1 VNRSSPPLL
10 AVRNLCVRFQMPSR
24 SFRAVDDV
32 SLEVA
37 AGETLAVVGESGCGK
52 TTLALALLRLLSSGA
67 AIESGSIRL
76 RGRELT
82 DLSEK
87 EMRGVRGKD
96 VGMIFQEPLTA
107 LNPVYTVGEQVAEGL
122 RLHEGLGRRAAWQ
135 RAIET
140 LAEVGVPD
148 PARRASAYPHQLS
161 GGQRQRAMIAAAIAC
176 RPALLLADEPT
187 TALDVGVQGQILDL
201 LRKLQAERGLAM
213 LLITHDLGVVAET
226 AQRVAIMYAGQIV
239 EQAEVRALFAKPLH
253 PYTRGLL
260 GCLPRLEAPPAGSR
274 RLPVLE
280 GTVPD
285 LSRLPP
291 GCRFAN
297 RCPDVVERCR
307 QEQGLRPVATG
318 LVRCI
323 HGEEKLA

>member
-1 VNRSSPPLL
+1 MSSSATPLL
-10 AVRNLCVRFQMPSR
+10 TVRNLSVRFRLPGR

-32 SLEVA
+32 SLDVR

-52 TTLALALLRLLSSGA
+52 TTLALALLRLLSPGA
-67 AIESGSIRL
+67 SIESGSIRL
-76 RGRELT
+76 RDRELT

-107 LNPVYTVGEQVAEGL
+107 LNPVYTVGEQIAEGL
-122 RLHEGLGRRAAWQ
+122 RLHEKLGRRAAWQ

-148 PARRASAYPHQLS
+148 AARRASAYPHQLS
-161 GGQRQRAMIAAAIAC
+161 GGQRQRAMIASAIAC

-201 LRKLQAERGLAM
+201 LRKIQTERGLAI

-226 AQRVAIMYAGQIV
+226 AQRVAVMYAGQVV
-239 EQAEVRALFAKPLH
+239 EQAEVRSLFAAPRH

-260 GCLPRLEAPPAGSR
+260 ACLPRLEAPPPGTR

-285 LSRLPP
+285 LSRLPS

-307 QEQGLRPVATG
+307 QEQGLRPLATG
-318 LVRCI
+318 QVRCV
-323 HGEEKLA
+323 HGEEKSA

>member
-1 VNRSSPPLL
+1 MSEPLL
-10 AVRNLCVRFQMPSR
+10 SVRNLSVRFDLPGR

-32 SLEVA
+32 SLDVA

-52 TTLALALLRLLSSGA
+52 TTLALSLLRLLSGGA
-67 AIESGSIRL
+67 RIESGSIRL

-82 DLSEK
+82 TLSDREL
-87 EMRGVRGKD
+87 RGVRGKD

-107 LNPVYTVGEQVAEGL
+107 LNPVYTVGEQIAEGL

-135 RAIET
+135 RAIDT

-148 PARRASAYPHQLS
+148 PSRRANAYPHQLS
-161 GGQRQRAMIAAAIAC
+161 GGQRQRAMIATAIAC

-201 LRKLQAERGLAM
+201 LRQLQTQRGLAI
-213 LLITHDLGVVAET
+213 LLITHDLGVVAE
-226 AQRVAIMYAGQIV
+226 AAHRVAVMYAAQVV
-239 EQAEVRALFAKPLH
+239 EQAEVRTLFARPLH

-260 GCLPRLEAPPAGSR
+260 ACLPRLEAPPDGSR

-285 LSRLPP
+285 PARLPV

-297 RCPDVVERCR
+297 RCPDAVEPCAKEQRLQAVGTGRELRCC
-307 QEQGLRPVATG
+307 VHA
-318 LVRCI
+318 
-323 HGEEKLA
+323 GETS

>member
-1 VNRSSPPLL
+1 LT
-10 AVRNLCVRFQMPSR
+10 VRNLCVRFQLRGR
-24 SFRAVDDV
+24 SFRAVDGVSLDV
-32 SLEVA
+32 S
-37 AGETLAVVGESGCGK
+37 AGETVAVVGESGCGK
-52 TTLALALLRLLSSGA
+52 TTLALALLRLLSPGA
-67 AIESGSIRL
+67 DIESGSIRL
-76 RGRELT
+76 RDRELT
-82 DLSEK
+82 GLSEK

-107 LNPVYTVGEQVAEGL
+107 LNPVYTVGEQIAEGL

-135 RAIET
+135 RAIDT

-201 LRKLQAERGLAM
+201 LRKIQAELGLAI
-213 LLITHDLGVVAET
+213 LLITHDLGVVAQM
-226 AQRVAIMYAGQIV
+226 AQRVAVMYAGQVV
-239 EQAEVRALFAKPLH
+239 EQADVQALFAEPLH

-260 GCLPRLEAPPAGSR
+260 GCLPRLEAPPAGAR

-280 GTVPD
+280 GTVPE
-285 LSRLPP
+285 LWRLPA

-307 QEQGLRPVATG
+307 QEQGLRAVATR
-318 LVRCI
+318 LVRCV
-323 HGEEKLA
+323 HVEEKPA